1 MEYYEIIIIVVAS
14 LVSITSVLMMFISS
28 SEKRRNSL
36 LQERLEERYEFLI
49 QNLLQVRDSEIE
61 RRMFNSGKGFSD
73 DYDEIKYLLKEI
85 RLMRSDFR
93 KEMNAPL
100 SVNTDLITAQVS
112 KAVQQSLCDHVKPDE
127 LSKLILSE
135 LADQMSFDH
144 FYELKEDHYR
154 SKIHDTS
161 KILLN
166 VLHVLRTPLS
176 GMKINVQSLK
186 KLNEPFNPELDKK
199 YSQIED
205 AISLIEANMRTLGA
219 YEEVSSNS
227 FDLKENIQKNINLL
241 LLTADKRVVLN
252 TDLVQSGIVLSSD
265 IIDNVLTCIS
275 CIVENAIVF
284 SPDNSEIKIE
294 SSLADQTCKLSISNV
309 GANISDEIS
318 DKIFIDGFTS
328 REGGH
333 GIGLNLA
340 KTIIED
346 KLAGKI
352 SFENTTEPVGV
363 TFHMTFEVAQ

>member
-1 MEYYEIIIIVVAS
+1 MEYYEIIITIVAS
-14 LVSITSVLMMFISS
+14 LLSVASVFMMFISS
-28 SEKRRNSL
+28 SEKRRNSSR
-36 LQERLEERYEFLI
+36 QEKLEERYEFII
-49 QNLLQVRDSEIE
+49 QNLLQVRDSELE

-73 DYDEIKYLLKEI
+73 DYDEIRYLLKEI

-93 KEMNAPL
+93 REMNAPL
-100 SVNTDLITAQVS
+100 SVNTDQITSQVS
-112 KAVQQSLCDHVKPDE
+112 KAVQQSLCDYIKPDE
-127 LSKLILSE
+127 LSELILSE
-135 LADQMSFDH
+135 LADRMSFDH

-161 KILLN
+161 RTLLN

-176 GMKINVQSLK
+176 GIKINVQSLK
-186 KLNEPFNPELDKK
+186 KLNEPFNAELDKK
-199 YSQIED
+199 YSQIEA

-219 YEEVSSNS
+219 YEEVTSDSC
-227 FDLKENIQKNINLL
+227 DLKENIQRNINLL

-252 TDLVQSGIVLSSD
+252 TDAVSDGIVLSSD
-265 IIDNVLTCIS
+265 IIDNILTCIS

-284 SPDNSEIKIE
+284 SPDNSEIKIQA
-294 SSLADQTCKLSISNV
+294 SLTDHVCKMSISNS

-318 DKIFIDGFTS
+318 DQIFVDGFTS

-346 KLAGKI
+346 KLSGKI
-352 SFENTTEPVGV
+352 SFENTTDPIGV
-363 TFHMTFEVAQ
+363 TFHLTFEVAQ